1 MYSLNLFCKT
11 YSKDLKRAM
20 RLLDSIQ
27 KYNVENIPLYVS
39 VPESE
44 YDFFK
49 SFMHSYELTLLKDEE
64 VVSAN
69 PKNNIDLYR
78 KLPGGI
84 QQQIVK
90 AEFWRLSTCINYLCL
105 DSDCKFIRDFRTEEF
120 LWNDDTPY
128 TVMDEGQEFL
138 ESVLKTS
145 REHMIEEF
153 HKGGVEYRDLFQRT
167 GRVYSFG
174 PMPVIWS
181 RHVWESLDLGMLRP
195 RGWSIVEAIQ
205 NYPSEIPWY
214 GEALLEFKAI
224 ELRPCQPLFKVYHY
238 ARQYDHAQRLGIGEA
253 EIRKIYMG
261 VIYQSAWERNMD
273 WPREGGNWSSRLARR
288 LRRRLGRS

>member
-1 MYSLNLFCKT
+1 
-11 YSKDLKRAM
+11 M
-20 RLLDSIQ
+20 RLLDSIR
-27 KYNVENIPLYVS
+27 KHNVENIPLYVC
-39 VPESE
+39 VPERE

-49 SFMHSYELTLLKDEE
+49 PFMQGYELTLLKDEE
-64 VVSAN
+64 VVCAN
-69 PKNNIDLYR
+69 SNNNIDLYR
-78 KLPGGI
+78 KLPGGM

-145 REHMIEEF
+145 REYMIEDF
-153 HKGGVEYRDLFQRT
+153 HEGGVEYRDLFQRT

-181 RHVWESLDLGMLRP
+181 RLVWESLDFGMLRP
-195 RGWSIVEAIQ
+195 RGWSMVEAIQ
-205 NYPSEIPWY
+205 NHPSEIPWY
-214 GEALLEFKAI
+214 GEALLKFQAI

-238 ARQYDHAQRLGIGEA
+238 ARQYDQAQRQGIGEA
-253 EIRKIYMG
+253 EIQKIYMG

-273 WPREGGNWSSRLARR
+273 WPAEIGGVGSIITRKLKRA
-288 LRRRLGRS
+288 LGRI